1 MPFFAADERDSLVFD
16 HVGLSECRFVGL
28 KSRNI
33 FYRPNTFWGYEAREG
48 LDNLFIVNLTRS

>member
-16 HVGLSECRFVGL
+16 HVGFSECRFVGL

-33 FYRPNTFWGYEAREG
+33 FVSIEYVLG
-48 LDNLFIVNLTRS
+48 V